1 MNTKWSAIN
10 AKWLSRMLQAT
21 AITLTLAAVCQELE
35 KPKEERQWHGTIASF
50 IPYDFRMP
58 TLERVKET
66 YWNPYE
72 SRIFSPEVF
81 GIGWAINFYAL
92 LERLRLI
99 GQEVSEEDFLMPG
112 PRMREI
118 LTHALETE

>member
-35 KPKEERQWHGTIASF
+35 KPKEERQWHGTIAGS

>member
-1 MNTKWSAIN
+1 MNKKWFTEI
-10 AKWLSRMLQAT
+10 LQAT
-21 AITLTLAAVCQELE
+21 VITLALTAVLQELE
-35 KPKEERQWHGTIASF
+35 KPKEERKWHGIVAGF
-50 IPYDFRMP
+50 IPYDFRLP
-58 TLERVKET
+58 TIEKFKEA

-99 GQEVSEEDFLMPG
+99 GQDVSEENFLMPT
-112 PRMREI
+112 REMKD
-118 LTHALETE
+118 LLAHSSEME

>member
-1 MNTKWSAIN
+1 MNTKWF
-10 AKWLSRMLQAT
+10 SRMLQAT

-35 KPKEERQWHGTIASF
+35 RPKEEREWHGTIAGF

-58 TLERVKET
+58 TLERIKEA

-99 GQEVSEEDFLMPG
+99 GQDISEEDFLMPG
-112 PRMREI
+112 QRMREV
-118 LTHALETE
+118 LTRALETE

>member
-1 MNTKWSAIN
+1 MTG
-10 AKWLSRMLQAT
+10 KWLTRMLQAT

-35 KPKEERQWHGTIASF
+35 KPKEERKWHGKIASF
-50 IPYDFRMP
+50 VPYDFRLP
-58 TLERVKET
+58 TFERFKEA

-72 SRIFSPEVF
+72 SRILSPEVF

-99 GQEVSEEDFLMPG
+99 GQEVSEEDFLMPTKSIK
-112 PRMREI
+112 EV
-118 LTHALETE
+118 LEHSPTAD